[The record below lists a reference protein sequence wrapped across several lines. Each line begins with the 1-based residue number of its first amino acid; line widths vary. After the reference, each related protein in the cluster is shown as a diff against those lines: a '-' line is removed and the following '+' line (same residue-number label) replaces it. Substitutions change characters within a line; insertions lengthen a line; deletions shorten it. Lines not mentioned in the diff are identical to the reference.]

1 MLPTFDLDIMMIGH
15 FARDE
20 VFVDGRGGAVPGG
33 AVYYGGV
40 ALQRLG
46 QQVAVVTRLRQEDF
60 PLLDELRVE
69 GVLVYATPASRTSG
83 IANHY
88 NSADMERR
96 VCRPLGFAG
105 PFTLADIPDLT
116 ARIYAVVP
124 IIAGEVDLPLLKSL
138 AARGPVALDV
148 QGFVRV
154 RQGDELVFRQW
165 PDMAEG
171 LRHVT
176 YLKVDRAEAEL
187 LTGETDLTI
196 AARQL
201 KDYGPREVVLTQSTG
216 VTVYA
221 GGDVYTAPFTP
232 RSLDGRT
239 GRGDTCFATYLGK
252 RLTASPAEACR
263 WAGAVTSLKQEQPG
277 PWRGTPADVL
287 EQMGK

>member
-1 MLPTFDLDIMMIGH
+1 MMIGH

-20 VFVDGRGGAVPGG
+20 VFVDGRGGEVLGG
-33 AVYYGGV
+33 AVYYGSIV
-40 ALQRLG
+40 MQRLG
-46 QQVAVVTRLRQEDF
+46 LKVAVATRLRQEDF
-60 PLLDELRVE
+60 PRLQDLHDE
-69 GVLVYATPASRTSG
+69 GVQVYATPAPQTSG
-83 IANHY
+83 IANYY

-105 PFTLADIPDLT
+105 PFAPADIPDLA
-116 ARIYAVVP
+116 ARIYMISP
-124 IIAGEVDLPLLKSL
+124 IIAGEVGLPLLQSL
-138 AARGPVALDV
+138 AARGPVSLDV

-154 RQGDELVFRQW
+154 REGDELVFRPW
-165 PDMAEG
+165 PQMVEG

-196 AARQL
+196 AARRL
-201 KDYGPREVVLTQSTG
+201 KGYLRDSPGAPCEVVLTQSSG

-221 GGDVYTAPFTP
+221 DGETYTAPFTS

-239 GRGDTCFATYLGK
+239 GRGDTCFSTYLAK
-252 RLTASPAEACR
+252 RLATSAAEACR

-277 PWRGTPADVL
+277 PWRGTPADV
-287 EQMGK
+287 ESYFAAGRG